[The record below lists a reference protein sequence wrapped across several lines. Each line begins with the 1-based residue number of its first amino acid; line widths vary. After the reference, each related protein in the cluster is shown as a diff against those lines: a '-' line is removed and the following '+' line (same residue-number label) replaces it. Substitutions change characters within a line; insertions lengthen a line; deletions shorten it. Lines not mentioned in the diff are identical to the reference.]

1 MILCSG
7 FSLRFHFE
15 NFTPGNRDILSS
27 GIYFKFY
34 ISETKKVNVGRAGA
48 ASLNIR
54 QDIEYV
60 ADEAKV
66 VTVLSMLQKTPPPV
80 LVFAERKKAVDRVH
94 EYLLLKGVECV
105 AIHGGKD
112 QEDRMSACANF
123 RAGDK
128 DVLGKILQTLSNNP
142 TLY

>member
-1 MILCSG
+1 M
-7 FSLRFHFE
+7 
-15 NFTPGNRDILSS
+15 
-27 GIYFKFY
+27 
-34 ISETKKVNVGRAGA
+34 GRAGA

-128 DVLGKILQTLSNNP
+128 DVLGKIFSRLSNNQNVIFKG
-142 TLY
+142 